1 VGVVIENALNWLPPM
16 IHVNVRNGTARGANG
31 AATST
36 AMVVAESSVGTD
48 GGDGI
53 RCGGRHLFDAAADV
67 ILCLKSPSAR
77 WSWPPH
83 IMKFGPVRI
92 ERITKSTLQLT
103 NCCRENLQH
112 DKFPFTFEGQP

>member
-1 VGVVIENALNWLPPM
+1 VAMALSATVAVTYLARLLMLYLPWC
-16 IHVNVRNGTARGANG
+16 RLS
-31 AATST
+31 AAS
-36 AMVVAESSVGTD
+36 
-48 GGDGI
+48 
-53 RCGGRHLFDAAADV
+53 
-67 ILCLKSPSAR
+67 

-112 DKFPFTFEGQP
+112 DKFPFTFEGQPW

>member
-1 VGVVIENALNWLPPM
+1 MAQRHKSPWWWGQVG
-16 IHVNVRNGTARGANG
+16 GA
-31 AATST
+31 
-36 AMVVAESSVGTD
+36 
-48 GGDGI
+48 GGY
-53 RCGGRHLFDAAADV
+53 GGSRLFDAATDV
-67 ILCLKSPSAR
+67 ILFLKSPSAS

-112 DKFPFTFEGQP
+112 DTFPSRLRAGP